1 MAVSDR
7 EIGMS
12 VAKRIRLSGV
22 ACLAGVGVFAL
33 AMGGASAQS
42 LDQALAMAYTNNP
55 TLNAQRAGTRA
66 TDETV
71 PQALS
76 GYRPTLNATAQ
87 AGPEYAKQQAS
98 GVKTNGWLWPRAF
111 ALNAAYTLFNGFVTA
126 NQTRNAE
133 SQVRGSRETLRNT
146 EQSVMLNGV
155 TAYMNVIQAIALLD
169 LQNQSLA
176 AFQQELRATRDRFN
190 VGEVTRTD
198 VAQAEARVAD
208 AQYQVSQAVANLST
222 AKANY
227 RQVIGV
233 EPGKLTTPR
242 PIEGTLPPSVD
253 KVIATG
259 LSNHPAVK
267 ASEFAVDAAMFQVK
281 VAEGGLA
288 PNLSLQG
295 QLSQS
300 YDQNFSVD
308 SQSGAAVTLN
318 LSVPI
323 YQGGV
328 EYANIRQAKELLT
341 QARIEVDV
349 NRDTIRAQ
357 AVQYWGALQAAKAQ
371 IQAAQA
377 SVAANTLALE
387 GVREEWRVGQRT
399 TTDVLNAQR
408 DLTNSQSSLVVAQRD
423 RVVAAYALV
432 STVGRLDALS
442 LGLKVNYYDPRVHY
456 NQVRDSW
463 AGVRTPDGK

>member
-1 MAVSDR
+1 
-7 EIGMS
+7 MS
-12 VAKRIRLSGV
+12 VAGRIRRDCRAG
-22 ACLAGVGVFAL
+22 LAGVGIVAL
-33 AMGGASAQS
+33 SIGAASISGAHAQS
-42 LDQALAMAYTNNP
+42 LDVALAQTYTNNP

-76 GYRPTLNATAQ
+76 GYRPTLAATAN
-87 AGPEYAKQQAS
+87 AGPEYSRQKSGGITAS
-98 GVKTNGWLWPRAF
+98 GWLWPRSF
-111 ALNAAYTLFNGFVTA
+111 ALTAAYTLFNGFVTA

-133 SQVRGSRETLRNT
+133 AQVRGSRETLRNT
-146 EQSVMLNGV
+146 EQAVLLNAV

-169 LQNQSLA
+169 LQRQSLA
-176 AFQQELRATRDRFN
+176 AFEQELRATRDRFN

-208 AQYQVSQAVANLST
+208 AQYQVSQAVANL
-222 AKANY
+222 AAARAIY

-233 EPGKLTTPR
+233 EPGRLSTPR
-242 PIEGTLPPSVD
+242 SIESTLPGNVD
-253 KVIATG
+253 RVISAG
-259 LSNHPAVK
+259 LGQHPAVK
-267 ASEFAVDAAMFQVK
+267 ASEFAVDAAVFQVK
-281 VAEGGLA
+281 VAEGGLM

-295 QLSQS
+295 QVSQA
-300 YDQNFSVD
+300 YDQSLAVD
-308 SQSGAAVTLN
+308 SLGGAAVTLN

-357 AVQYWGALQAAKAQ
+357 AVQFWGALEAAKAQ

-408 DLTNSQSSLVVAQRD
+408 DLTNSQSALVVAQRD
-423 RVVAAYALV
+423 RVVAAYSLV
-432 STVGRLDALS
+432 SIIGRLDALS

>member
-1 MAVSDR
+1 MA
-7 EIGMS
+7 
-12 VAKRIRLSGV
+12 
-22 ACLAGVGVFAL
+22 
-33 AMGGASAQS
+33 GAHAQS
-42 LDQALAMAYTNNP
+42 LDAALAMAYANNP
-55 TLNAQRAGTRA
+55 TLNSQRAGTRA

-76 GYRPTLNATAQ
+76 GYRPTLSATAQ
-87 AGPEYAKQQAS
+87 GGVEYGKQKSS
-98 GVKTNGWLWPRAF
+98 GISTSGTLWPRSF
-111 ALNAAYTLFNGFVTA
+111 ALTAAYTLFNGFVTA

-146 EQSVMLNGV
+146 EQTVLLNGV

-169 LQNQSLA
+169 LQNKSLA

-208 AQYQVSQAVANLST
+208 AQYQVSQAVANLSS
-222 AKANY
+222 ARAVY

-233 EPGKLTTPR
+233 EPGKLYTPR
-242 PIEGTLPPSVD
+242 SIEASIPAQLD
-253 KVIATG
+253 RVINAG
-259 LSNHPAVK
+259 LTHHPAVK
-267 ASEFAVDAAMFQVK
+267 ASEFAVDAAVFQVK
-281 VAEGGLA
+281 VAEGGLM

-295 QLSQS
+295 QLSQA
-300 YDQNFSVD
+300 YDQNFAVD
-308 SQSGAAVTLN
+308 SLGGAAVTLN

-357 AVQYWGALQAAKAQ
+357 AVQYWGALEAAKAQ

-423 RVVAAYALV
+423 RVVAAYTLV
-432 STVGRLDALS
+432 SIIGRLDAPS
-442 LGLKVNYYDPRVHY
+442 LGLRVNYYDPRVHY
-456 NQVRDSW
+456 DQVRDSW